1 MVAYDPL
8 LRVNNEPIKFI
19 GHDEVPWF
27 KYLGRNFQ
35 VDLKCNLTLA
45 MITGKLK
52 DWLLLVDRTLLTGPM
67 KAWITNHHICSKLA
81 WYLLIYDFPITQ
93 ANRWQAMIQPFF
105 RRWVGLAASSEA
117 SVLYRSNEHF
127 GLNSKHLGD
136 LLQRLQVVKWHIMKY
151 SRDVACRDLYQF
163 RLARDKEHH
172 YGKGRKTS
180 LCLQLE
186 CRRRGQNS
194 RYYRECPVW

>member
-1 MVAYDPL
+1 MQSDSCDDYGKTQ
-8 LRVNNEPIKFI
+8 R
-19 GHDEVPWF
+19 
-27 KYLGRNFQ
+27 
-35 VDLKCNLTLA
+35 LA
-45 MITGKLK
+45 AT
-52 DWLLLVDRTLLTGPM
+52 VDRTLLTGPM

-93 ANRWQAMIQPFF
+93 ANRWQALIQPFF

-127 GLNSKHLGD
+127 GLNFKHLGD

-151 SRDVACRDLYQF
+151 SRDIACRDLYQF

-180 LCLQLE
+180 SCLQLE
-186 CRRRGQNS
+186 NVEGEAKIQDIIGNAQSGKTGLGYRKIRTDPNKEHRHQIGLIMRRDAEEN
-194 RYYRECPVW
+194 VWSS